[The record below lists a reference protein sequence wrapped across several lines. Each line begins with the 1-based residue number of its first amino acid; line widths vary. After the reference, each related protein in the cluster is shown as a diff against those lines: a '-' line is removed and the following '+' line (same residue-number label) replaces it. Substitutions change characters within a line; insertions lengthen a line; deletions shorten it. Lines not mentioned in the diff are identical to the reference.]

1 MTPNDA
7 YEFFVELVSQL
18 FHAGVLITEQAERI
32 EALEA
37 EVARLRTGPAEKRRR
52 PHERPASAAAWQTAA
67 SRLAEPRT

>member
-18 FHAGVLITEQAERI
+18 FHADVLISQQAERI

-37 EVARLRTGPAEKRRR
+37 ELARVRTGPAEM
-52 PHERPASAAAWQTAA
+52 EEAAA
-67 SRLAEPRT
+67 

>member
-18 FHAGVLITEQAERI
+18 FHADVLIAEQAERI

-37 EVARLRTGPAEKRRR
+37 EIERLRAGTGGATG
-52 PHERPASAAAWQTAA
+52 AAA
-67 SRLAEPRT
+67 